1 MQDEISQLKHQ
12 VDSLENRLK
21 YMGELEELLNHDSL
35 LFSYRR
41 TPCLGNCPVF
51 SFKVYKDG
59 WATYEGSH
67 YVDLLGIYTASL
79 NASQMQEL
87 EDIFTGSNFYAF
99 RNTYDDSRMDI
110 PSMIVEYH
118 GKNGVKKVIARTSIP
133 QTFRKLLVDLEEFAD
148 KLKWYPAE

>member
-1 MQDEISQLKHQ
+1 MQDQITELNLK
-12 VDSLENRLK
+12 VDSLEKRIK
-21 YMGELEELLNHDSL
+21 YMGELESLLNHDSL

-67 YVDLLGIYTASL
+67 FVDLLGIYTASL
-79 NASQMQEL
+79 NESQMKEL
-87 EDIFTGSNFYAF
+87 ETIFKKSNFYAF
-99 RNTYDDSRMDI
+99 RDTYDDSRMDI

-118 GKNGVKKVIARTSIP
+118 GPIGVKKVIARTSIP
-133 QTFRKLLVDLEEFAD
+133 QTFRKLTVELEEFAD

>member
-1 MQDEISQLKHQ
+1 MQDQITELNLK
-12 VDSLENRLK
+12 VDSLENKIK

-67 YVDLLGIYTASL
+67 FVDMLGIYTASL
-79 NASQMQEL
+79 NESQMKQL
-87 EDIFTGSNFYAF
+87 EMIFKKSNFYAF
-99 RNTYDDSRMDI
+99 RNTYDDNRLDI

-118 GKNGVKKVIARTSIP
+118 GQMGVKKVVARTSIP
-133 QTFRKLLVDLEEFAD
+133 QTFRKLTVELEEFAD